1 MGGEGFYLV
10 FQKEKTMS
18 KIILKVKQ
26 FLRDQDGVT
35 AIEYGLIASL
45 IGVAIIGGAYTVGT
59 DLNSVFNKI
68 GGDL

>member
-1 MGGEGFYLV
+1 
-10 FQKEKTMS
+10 MS
-18 KIILKVKQ
+18 KFILSIKQ

-45 IGVAIIGGAYTVGT
+45 IAVAIIGGAATVGT

-68 GGDL
+68 GTDL

>member
-1 MGGEGFYLV
+1 
-10 FQKEKTMS
+10 MS

-68 GGDL
+68 GADL